1 MKVYELKI
9 ELKNNINKVTVT
21 ADNMQDALDKVFYNN
36 LASSKVVRLEI
47 AEKEVQGWAKL
58 SVK

>member
-47 AEKEVQGWAKL
+47 AEKEVQG
-58 SVK
+58 

>member
-9 ELKNNINKVTVT
+9 ELKNNINKVIVT

-36 LASSKVVRLEI
+36 LARSKVIRLEI
-47 AEKEVQGWAKL
+47 AEKEVQG
-58 SVK
+58 